1 MRCLDLDLIEKK
13 EMKKML
19 EQKAELFKAISHPVR
34 LCVLVKLLS
43 EEVSNVTELQCCI
56 DVSQSTISQHI
67 AKLKAA
73 NIIAGVR
80 EGNEIF
86 YRIVNKEIEE
96 IIKLVLQFEN
106 LTGEDM

>member
-1 MRCLDLDLIEKK
+1 MRCSNLNLTEKN

-34 LCVLVKLLS
+34 LCVLTMLLNNK
-43 EEVSNVTELQCCI
+43 VSNVTDLQCCI

-73 NIIAGVR
+73 NIVAGVR

-96 IIKLVLQFEN
+96 IIKLILQLEN
-106 LTGEDM
+106 LT